1 MVSNHTVKS
10 IQTAL
15 FTLVLLLAG
24 AAVAQT
30 PAQMPPSAN
39 IPKNMKQY
47 FLCLLS
53 KNAKW
58 APLQVTDPAMQDH
71 LAFIREQIEGG
82 KFVTAGPV
90 LDQGRIGGMAI
101 FNASSLEEA
110 TKIVNS
116 DKMVQSGRL
125 AAEIH
130 PVMLA
135 DLSALHVEYPEKAK

>member
-1 MVSNHTVKS
+1 MTSDRIVKS

-30 PAQMPPSAN
+30 PGQMPQSAN

-53 KNAKW
+53 KGDKW
-58 APLQVTDPAMQDH
+58 APVQFADPAMQDL

-82 KFVTAGPV
+82 KYVTAGPV
-90 LDQGRIGGMAI
+90 VDQGRIGGMAI
-101 FNASSLEEA
+101 INASSLEEA
-110 TKIVNS
+110 TKIVDS

-135 DLSALHVEYPEKAK
+135 DLSALHVEYPERAK